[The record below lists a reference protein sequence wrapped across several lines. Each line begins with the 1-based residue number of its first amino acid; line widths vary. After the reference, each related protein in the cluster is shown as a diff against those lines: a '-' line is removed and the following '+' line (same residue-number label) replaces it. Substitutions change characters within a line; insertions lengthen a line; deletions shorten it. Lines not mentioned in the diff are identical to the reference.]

1 MHPSLPA
8 PRSRAVR
15 RLAAAVAGVL
25 AAALL
30 TAPAPVAGAAPD
42 KLQPAARQTLA
53 GGRTADLIVELVERA
68 DLRPARELRTH
79 AQRTAYGQRTL
90 AALAE
95 RSQRGIRQLLTQ
107 RKVGHHPFWIVNAV
121 HVEDADAKLAAEL
134 ARRPEVRTVRTM
146 RTFQL
151 PEPTPAQRVAAAAAV
166 EWNIDRI
173 QAPQVWSRYGVR
185 GEGIVVAN
193 IDSGVQFDHPA
204 LVRQYRGNVGDG
216 VFDHR
221 FNWYD
226 PYGQC
231 RTAPCDTN
239 GHGTHTMGTMVGDD
253 GAGTQI
259 GVAPGARWVAARGCI
274 GSGCTE
280 LALLL
285 AGEWVMAPFD
295 DTFTSRPDLAPH
307 IVNNSW
313 GSPNSDPFYSQVVSR
328 WIEVGIMPVFSAG
341 NSGPGCD
348 TVGSPADYT
357 QAYAVAAFDAEG
369 AIADFSSRGTAAA
382 EIKPDIAAPGVAVV
396 SSLPGG
402 RYEAYNGTSMAAP
415 HVSGAVALLWSAA
428 PELIGDIPATRALLD
443 GGAVDVAD
451 AQCGGTA
458 ADNPVW
464 GKGRL
469 DVHAAVAAA
478 PRGPRGT
485 LTGTVRGA
493 DGPVAGASV
502 RLTGPNRTER
512 VATTDAT
519 GRYTVTVPPG
529 GYTVAVKA
537 FGFGDGAT
545 SVTVTADSTATAD
558 LTLVAL
564 PRHPISGVVRD
575 PGGVG
580 AAGIAVKLL
589 ATPLPPVVTG
599 PDGAYRIDNV
609 PVGGYTL
616 TFGAG
621 RCLSAGSRQITVDG
635 SETVDLYPP
644 AQVDS
649 SGYQCNGT
657 TAPFPTGTTALAL
670 TGDDESVQVNLPFPV
685 PFYGRN
691 HTTMWVATNGF
702 LSFDRAADN
711 SINREVPNP
720 STPNASVFAFW
731 DDLVVDAQAT
741 VRTASYGTAPDRR
754 FVVEWR
760 NVTFWEDETQR
771 VTFAA
776 ELSETGAV
784 TVHYG
789 DLTSAAVARG
799 AGASVGVENQTGSVG
814 LEYSRDVAALRP
826 HSAITFRAAGSLYGT
841 VTKPDGSPAANA
853 LVSAVTG
860 DAPAVTTTAAADG
873 TYVLHLPLGTYTV
886 DVSLVTFGIHRSTVV
901 LDTSGE
907 RVRHD
912 VRLSLN
918 ERTVS
923 GVIRDSLGQP
933 VRGAEVWLSH
943 SELPIV
949 RMTTGADGAYR
960 FTKVPESDVATYV
973 YASVPGCQREGRL
986 YLPTIIGGD
995 AVNDVTVI
1003 APMGVV
1009 DGADGFGYQCLLG
1022 SVEPSFAGTTVTTSE
1037 YGPPTAVALPFE
1049 FRLYGQPYRTAYVSR
1064 YGYLTFEPSDHQS
1077 GSNNFLPSTSSP
1089 DAAVYAFWDGLAMDA
1104 SSRVTH
1110 GTAGT
1115 APNRR
1120 FMVSWQDMLLDGER
1134 ISVDAVLHEN
1144 GRVDVQ
1150 HRLLPDTA
1158 AGRGDGATVGI
1169 EDADSYHAQEYSY
1182 HDERLRSG
1190 QSVRFLPPGTV
1201 TGVVTDATTG
1211 APLAGATVEF
1221 LRLEEVE
1228 EEVVT
1233 DAGGTFT
1240 LRLPLGEWDL
1250 AVNAAGHFPGA
1261 ARLRLDAPYGTVRRD
1276 VPVTPIG

>member
-1 MHPSLPA
+1 M
-8 PRSRAVR
+8 RW
-15 RLAAAVAGVL
+15 LAAAVAVVL
-25 AAALL
+25 ATTLL
-30 TAPAPVAGAAPD
+30 TAPAPAAGAAAD
-42 KLQPAARQTLA
+42 KLQPAARQALT
-53 GGRTADLIVELVERA
+53 GGRTADLIVELAESA
-68 DLRPARELRTH
+68 DLSAARGLRTH

-90 AALAE
+90 STLAE

-107 RKVGHHPFWIVNAV
+107 RKVDHHPFWIVNAV
-121 HVEDADAKLAAEL
+121 HVEHADAKLAAEL
-134 ARRPEVRTVRTM
+134 AGRPEVRTVRTM

-151 PEPTPAQRVAAAAAV
+151 PEPTPAQRAAAAAAV

-173 QAPQVWSRYGVR
+173 KAPQVWSQFGVR
-185 GEGIVVAN
+185 GEGIVVAS

-204 LVRQYRGNVGDG
+204 LVRQYRGNVGNG

-231 RTAPCDTN
+231 LTAPCDTH

-253 GAGTQI
+253 GDGTQI
-259 GVAPGARWVAARGCI
+259 GVAPGARWVAARGCV
-274 GSGCTE
+274 GGGCTE

-295 DTFTSRPDLAPH
+295 DTFTFRPDLAPH

-313 GSPNSDPFYSQVVSR
+313 GSPVSDPFYSQVVSR
-328 WIEVGIMPVFSAG
+328 WIDVGIMPVFSAG
-341 NSGPGCD
+341 NSGPACD

-357 QAYAVAAFDAEG
+357 QAYAVAAFDADN
-369 AIADFSSRGTAAA
+369 AIADFSSRGAAA
-382 EIKPDIAAPGVAVV
+382 TEIKPDIAAPGVAVV
-396 SSLPGG
+396 SSVPGG

-428 PELIGDIPATRALLD
+428 PELIGNIPATRALLD

-451 AQCGGTA
+451 TQCGGTV

-469 DVHAAVAAA
+469 DVHAAVVAA
-478 PRGPRGT
+478 PHGPRGT
-485 LTGTVRGA
+485 LTGVARGPA
-493 DGPVAGASV
+493 GPVVGASV
-502 RLTGPNRTER
+502 RLNGPNRTER
-512 VATTDAT
+512 VATTDTA
-519 GRYTVTVPPG
+519 GRYTVTVAPG
-529 GYTVAVKA
+529 TYTLSVRA
-537 FGFGDGAT
+537 FGFSDGAI
-545 SVTVTADSTATAD
+545 SATVTANSTATTD
-558 LTLVAL
+558 LNLVAL
-564 PRHPISGVVRD
+564 ARHAITGVVRD
-575 PGGVG
+575 PGGLG
-580 AAGIAVKLL
+580 TPGIAVKLL
-589 ATPLPPVVTG
+589 ATPLPAVVTG
-599 PDGAYRIDNV
+599 PDGAYRIDGV

-621 RCLSAGSRQITVDG
+621 RCLSAGSRQVTVDG
-635 SETVDLYPP
+635 AETVDLRPP
-644 AQVDS
+644 AQVDA

-657 TAPFPTGTTALAL
+657 TAPFPAGTTTLAL
-670 TGDDESVQVNLPFPV
+670 TGDDESTQVSLPFPV

-691 HTTMWVATNGF
+691 QTTMWVATNGF
-702 LSFDRAADN
+702 LTFDRATDN

-720 STPNASVFAFW
+720 STPNAAVFGFW
-731 DDLVVDAQAT
+731 DDLIVDAQAE
-741 VRTASYGTAPDRR
+741 VRTASYGAAPDRR

-760 NVTFWEDETQR
+760 NVTFYEDGTQR
-771 VTFAA
+771 VTFAI

-784 TVHYG
+784 TVHYR
-789 DLTSAAVARG
+789 DLTTGAVARG
-799 AGASVGVENQTGSVG
+799 AGASVGVENQAGTIG

-826 HSAITFRAAGSLYGT
+826 NSAITFRAAGSLHGT

-853 LVSAVTG
+853 LISAVTG
-860 DAPAVTTTAAADG
+860 DTSAVTTTAAADG

-886 DVSLVTFGIHRSTVV
+886 DVSLVTFGIHRSTIV

-907 RVRHD
+907 RMRHD

-933 VRGAEVWLSH
+933 VRGAEVWLAH
-943 SELPIV
+943 SDLPTV
-949 RMTTGADGAYR
+949 RMTTAADGAYR
-960 FTKVPESDVATYV
+960 FTNVPESDVATYV
-973 YASVPGCQREGRL
+973 YASVNSCQRDGRL

-995 AVNDVTVI
+995 AVNDITVVS
-1003 APMGVV
+1003 PMGVI
-1009 DGADGFGYQCLLG
+1009 DGADGFGHQCLLG
-1022 SVEPSFAGTTVTTSE
+1022 AVEPSFATTTVTTSE
-1037 YGPPTAVALPFE
+1037 YGAPTAVPLPFP
-1049 FRLYGQPYRTAYVSR
+1049 FRLYGQQFSTAYVSR
-1064 YGYLTFEPSDHQS
+1064 YGYLTFEPASYQS
-1077 GSNNFLPSTSSP
+1077 GSNSTLPSNSASAP
-1089 DAAVYAFWDGLAMDA
+1089 DAAVYAFWDSLAMDG
-1104 SSRVTH
+1104 SSRVAH

-1134 ISVDAVLHEN
+1134 LSVDAVLHEN
-1144 GRVDVQ
+1144 GRIDVQ
-1150 HRLLPDTA
+1150 HRSLPDTA
-1158 AGRGDGATVGI
+1158 DGRGDGATVGI
-1169 EDADSYHAQEYSY
+1169 EDADSSYAQEYSY
-1182 HDERLRSG
+1182 NEEWLRSG

-1228 EEVVT
+1228 EETVT
-1233 DAGGTFT
+1233 DATGTFT
-1240 LRLPLGEWDL
+1240 LRVPLGTWDL
-1250 AVNAAGHFPGA
+1250 AVDAAGHFPGTA
-1261 ARLRLDAPYGTVRRD
+1261 QQRLDAPYGTVRRD
-1276 VPVTPIG
+1276 VTLTPIG